1 MPDQLLER
9 AQQAVELCK
18 AAGADDCWASA
29 NRHRAVEFTTRDGV
43 LEKVQENTSRALS
56 IQIYAEGRYSSHSTT
71 DLRAENLKA
80 FVDEAVA
87 LTKALSPDPH
97 RLIPD
102 PALFEGR
109 PDVDL
114 DLVDPKLT
122 EVTQTQ
128 REEWCKAMDAAA
140 GAHDKVIS
148 ATSTVQDDHYLSAA
162 ASSNGFA
169 GSKEETGIW
178 MISQVSLQDEGD
190 KRPSNYDYMGGQF
203 VSDLGDPAAVGTR
216 ALERALARLGSV
228 KGPTGAQTIV
238 VDPRSG
244 GRIVGALLSPAQARA
259 IQQGRSFWADKM
271 GQSIASDKLTIVD
284 DPLVVRG
291 FGSRL
296 FDREGIA
303 AKRMPVIEAG
313 VVKNFYVD
321 TYYGRKAELDPTTG
335 QPSNKVLTLGDKDL
349 AALLEQVG
357 TGIYVTGW
365 LGGNSDSTTGDFS
378 FGLEGHLIEGGKIG
392 ATVGEMNATGNL
404 VDLFQNLAA
413 VGNDPWKYSTTLVP
427 TLVFDGV
434 QISGA

>member
-18 AAGADDCWASA
+18 AAGADECWSSA
-29 NRHRAVEFTTRDGV
+29 NRHRAVEFTTRDGT
-43 LEKVQENTSRALS
+43 LEKVQENTSRGLS
-56 IQIYAEGRYSSHSTT
+56 VQIYAEGRYSTHNTT
-71 DLRAENLKA
+71 DLRPENLQA
-80 FVDEAVA
+80 FIDEAVA
-87 LTKALSPDPH
+87 LTRALQPDPH

-102 PALFEGR
+102 PSLFEGR
-109 PDVDL
+109 SDVAL
-114 DLVDPKLT
+114 DLVDPTLG
-122 EVTQTQ
+122 EVTQQQ
-128 REEWCKAMDAAA
+128 REAWCKAMDEAG

-162 ASSNGFA
+162 ASSNGFS
-169 GSKEETGIW
+169 GTKEETGIW
-178 MISQVSLQDEGD
+178 FVSQVSLQGEGE
-190 KRPSNYDYMGGQF
+190 KRPSNYDYCGGQF
-203 VSDLGDPAAVGTR
+203 VADLGDPAGVGTR

-228 KGPTGAQTIV
+228 KGPTGTQTIV

-244 GRIVGALLSPAQARA
+244 GRLVGSLLSPSQARS

-271 GQSIASDKLTIVD
+271 GKSIASDKLTIID
-284 DPLVVRG
+284 DPLLVRG

-296 FDREGIA
+296 FDGEGIA

-321 TYYGRKAELDPTTG
+321 TYYGRKAELATTTG
-335 QPSNKVLTLGDKDL
+335 SPSNKVITLGDKDL

-357 TGIYVTGW
+357 NGIYVTSW

-378 FGLEGHLIEGGKIG
+378 FGLEGHLIEDGKIG

-404 VDLFQNLAA
+404 LSLFENLVA
-413 VGNDPWKYSTTLVP
+413 VGNDPWKYATTLVP